1 METVETMKCPHCGMD
16 ITLDELFKIQMGKRM
31 EGERAKIAEEILKN
45 KDAENEQRI
54 AAAVKEA
61 TEEQGK
67 QINELLD
74 QIKRLTDA
82 NQKATEKMQEMAQT
96 QFDLQQKLNNV
107 QLDAQKEFNAKSE
120 ELVAKARKDADEAN
134 SEKNAAYEKKIH
146 DLSKLLEESQRKI
159 EQGSQQLQGEVQEL
173 QLEDCLHQEFPMDRV
188 EEVEKGKLGADVI
201 QTVVNDIGKPCGV
214 IVWESKNVK
223 GWKNE
228 FIPKLRSDMEK
239 VNGDL
244 GVLVSNVFGKN
255 MEEFTYQD
263 GVWLIRP
270 SNVLAIARA
279 LRNEI
284 IAVSKA
290 RAVAEHKETVQDAVY
305 EFVTSATFR
314 NRIENIGKQYIT
326 LKDAIYR
333 AKVHMDREWGKQ
345 MTMLD
350 NLVENTQ
357 GILGDVDAFLL
368 QSGEGNL
375 QLEAPDEDQ
384 ETDSE

>member
-1 METVETMKCPHCGMD
+1 MHD
-16 ITLDELFKIQMGKRM
+16 I
-31 EGERAKIAEEILKN
+31 
-45 KDAENEQRI
+45 
-54 AAAVKEA
+54 
-61 TEEQGK
+61 
-67 QINELLD
+67 
-74 QIKRLTDA
+74 
-82 NQKATEKMQEMAQT
+82 
-96 QFDLQQKLNNV
+96 

-188 EEVEKGKLGADVI
+188 EEVEKGKPSADVI

-314 NRIENIGKQYIT
+314 NRIENIGKQYIA

-350 NLVENTQ
+350 NLVENIQ

>member
-1 METVETMKCPHCGMD
+1 MDTEMKMKCPHCGMD
-16 ITLDELFKIQMGKRM
+16 ITLDELFKTQMGKKM
-31 EGERAKIAEEILKN
+31 EGERAKIAEEILKGRDEETN
-45 KDAENEQRI
+45 QKI
-54 AAAVKEA
+54 ASAVKEA

-67 QINELLD
+67 KITELLE

-96 QFDLQQKLNNV
+96 QFELQQKLQNV
-107 QLDAQKEFNAKSE
+107 QLDEQTKFNEKSDELVQKTRKETE
-120 ELVAKARKDADEAN
+120 ELIGGKLALAEQ
-134 SEKNAAYEKKIH
+134 KIKE
-146 DLSKLLEESQRKI
+146 LSKSLEESQRKL

-173 QLEDCLHQEFPMDRV
+173 QLEDCLHQEFPMDRI

-314 NRIENIGKQYIT
+314 NRIENIGKQYIA

-368 QSGEGNL
+368 QSSEDNL
-375 QLEAPDEDQ
+375 QLEAPE
-384 ETDSE
+384 EEPDSEDE

>member
-1 METVETMKCPHCGMD
+1 METVETMKCPHCVMD
-16 ITLDELFKIQMGKRM
+16 ITLDELFKTQMGKRM

-368 QSGEGNL
+368 QSGEVNL

>member
-1 METVETMKCPHCGMD
+1 MDTEMKMKCPHCGMD
-16 ITLDELFKIQMGKRM
+16 ITLDELFKIQMGKKM
-31 EGERAKIAEEILKN
+31 EGERAKIAEEILKGRDEETN
-45 KDAENEQRI
+45 QKI
-54 AAAVKEA
+54 ASAVKEA

-67 QINELLD
+67 KITELLE

-96 QFDLQQKLNNV
+96 QFELQQKLQNV
-107 QLDAQKEFNAKSE
+107 QLDEQTKFNEKSDELVQKTRKETE
-120 ELVAKARKDADEAN
+120 ELIGGKLALAEQ
-134 SEKNAAYEKKIH
+134 KIKE
-146 DLSKLLEESQRKI
+146 LSKSLEESQRKL

-173 QLEDCLHQEFPMDRV
+173 QLEDCLHQEFPMDRI

-314 NRIENIGKQYIT
+314 NRIENIGKQYIA

-368 QSGEGNL
+368 QSGEDNL
-375 QLEAPDEDQ
+375 QLEAPE
-384 ETDSE
+384 EEPDSEDE

>member
-1 METVETMKCPHCGMD
+1 MDTEMKMKCPHCGMD
-16 ITLDELFKIQMGKRM
+16 ITLDELFKTQMGKKM
-31 EGERAKIAEEILKN
+31 EGERAKIAEEILKGRDEETN
-45 KDAENEQRI
+45 QKI
-54 AAAVKEA
+54 ASAVKEA

-67 QINELLD
+67 KITELLE

-96 QFDLQQKLNNV
+96 QFELQQKLQNV
-107 QLDAQKEFNAKSE
+107 QLDEQTKFNEKSDELVQKTRKETE
-120 ELVAKARKDADEAN
+120 ELIGGKLALAEQ
-134 SEKNAAYEKKIH
+134 KIKE
-146 DLSKLLEESQRKI
+146 LSKSLEESQRKL

-173 QLEDCLHQEFPMDRV
+173 QLEDCLHQEFPMDRI

-314 NRIENIGKQYIT
+314 NRIENIGKQYIA

-368 QSGEGNL
+368 QSGEDNL
-375 QLEAPDEDQ
+375 QLEAPE
-384 ETDSE
+384 EEPDSEDE

>member
-1 METVETMKCPHCGMD
+1 
-16 ITLDELFKIQMGKRM
+16 
-31 EGERAKIAEEILKN
+31 
-45 KDAENEQRI
+45 
-54 AAAVKEA
+54 
-61 TEEQGK
+61 
-67 QINELLD
+67 
-74 QIKRLTDA
+74 
-82 NQKATEKMQEMAQT
+82 
-96 QFDLQQKLNNV
+96 
-107 QLDAQKEFNAKSE
+107 
-120 ELVAKARKDADEAN
+120 
-134 SEKNAAYEKKIH
+134 
-146 DLSKLLEESQRKI
+146 
-159 EQGSQQLQGEVQEL
+159 
-173 QLEDCLHQEFPMDRV
+173 
-188 EEVEKGKLGADVI
+188 
-201 QTVVNDIGKPCGV
+201 
-214 IVWESKNVK
+214 
-223 GWKNE
+223 
-228 FIPKLRSDMEK
+228 MEK

-290 RAVAEHKETVQDAVY
+290 RVVAEHKETVQDAVY

-314 NRIENIGKQYIT
+314 NRIENIGKQYIA

-368 QSGEGNL
+368 QSGEDNL
-375 QLEAPDEDQ
+375 QLEAPE
-384 ETDSE
+384 EEPDSEDE

>member
-16 ITLDELFKIQMGKRM
+16 ITLDELFKTQMGKRM

-67 QINELLD
+67 KINELLD

-305 EFVTSATFR
+305 EFVTSAAFR
-314 NRIENIGKQYIT
+314 NRIENIGKQYIA

>member
-1 METVETMKCPHCGMD
+1 
-16 ITLDELFKIQMGKRM
+16 MGKKM
-31 EGERAKIAEEILKN
+31 EGERAKIAEEILKGRDEETN
-45 KDAENEQRI
+45 QKI
-54 AAAVKEA
+54 ASAVKEA

-67 QINELLD
+67 KITELLE

-96 QFDLQQKLNNV
+96 QFELQQKLQNV
-107 QLDAQKEFNAKSE
+107 QLDEQTKFNEKSDELVQKTRKETE
-120 ELVAKARKDADEAN
+120 ELIGGKLALAEQ
-134 SEKNAAYEKKIH
+134 KIKE
-146 DLSKLLEESQRKI
+146 LSKSLEESQRKL

-173 QLEDCLHQEFPMDRV
+173 QLEDCLHQEFPMDRI

-314 NRIENIGKQYIT
+314 NRIENIGKQYIA

-368 QSGEGNL
+368 QSGEDNL
-375 QLEAPDEDQ
+375 QLEAPE
-384 ETDSE
+384 EEPDSEYE

>member
-1 METVETMKCPHCGMD
+1 METEMKMKCPHCGMD
-16 ITLDELFKIQMGKRM
+16 ITLDELFKTQMGKRM
-31 EGERAKIAEEILKN
+31 EGEREKIAEEILKN
-45 KDAENEQRI
+45 KDAENEQKI
-54 AAAVKEA
+54 AEEVRKA

-67 QINELLD
+67 QIEKLLA
-74 QIKRLTDA
+74 QIESLTES
-82 NQKATEKMQEMAQT
+82 NRKATEEIQKMLKNEA
-96 QFDLQQKLNNV
+96 DLKQQV
-107 QLDAQKEFNAKSE
+107 HDADVEAQKKFNGQIDDIYKKAKE
-120 ELVAKARKDADEAN
+120 KADEEHAAEIAALKKKVDDAN
-134 SEKNAAYEKKIH
+134 EATETIKR
-146 DLSKLLEESQRKI
+146 KL

-173 QLEDCLHQEFPMDRV
+173 QLEDCLHQEFPMDRI

-305 EFVTSATFR
+305 EFVTSKTFR
-314 NRIENIGKQYIT
+314 NRIENIGKQYIA

-368 QSGEGNL
+368 QSSEDNL
-375 QLEAPDEDQ
+375 QLEAPEEDP
-384 ETDSE
+384 DSEDE

>member
-16 ITLDELFKIQMGKRM
+16 ITLDELFKTQMGKRM

-244 GVLVSNVFGKN
+244 GVLVSNMFGKN

-314 NRIENIGKQYIT
+314 NRIENIGKQYIA

>member
-1 METVETMKCPHCGMD
+1 MDTEMKMKCPHCGMD
-16 ITLDELFKIQMGKRM
+16 ITLDELFKTQMGKKM
-31 EGERAKIAEEILKN
+31 EGERAKIAEEILKGRDEETN
-45 KDAENEQRI
+45 QKI
-54 AAAVKEA
+54 ASAVKEA

-67 QINELLD
+67 KITELLE

-96 QFDLQQKLNNV
+96 QFELQQKLQNV
-107 QLDAQKEFNAKSE
+107 QLDEQTKFNEKSDELVQKTRKETE
-120 ELVAKARKDADEAN
+120 ELIGGKLALAEQ
-134 SEKNAAYEKKIH
+134 KIKE
-146 DLSKLLEESQRKI
+146 LSKSLEESQRKL

-173 QLEDCLHQEFPMDRV
+173 QLEDCLHQEFPMDRI

-314 NRIENIGKQYIT
+314 NRIENIGKQYIA
-326 LKDAIYR
+326 LKDAIYC

-368 QSGEGNL
+368 QSGEDNL
-375 QLEAPDEDQ
+375 QLEAPE
-384 ETDSE
+384 EEPDSEDE

>member
-1 METVETMKCPHCGMD
+1 MDTIETMKCPHCGMD
-16 ITLDELFKIQMGKRM
+16 ITLDELFKTQMGKRM
-31 EGERAKIAEEILKN
+31 EGERTKIAEEILKN
-45 KDAENEQRI
+45 KDAENEQKV
-54 AAAVKEA
+54 ADAVKEA
-61 TEEQGK
+61 TEDQSK
-67 QINELLD
+67 QIAELLD
-74 QIKRLTDA
+74 QVKRLTEV
-82 NQKATEKMQEMAQT
+82 NQNATEEMKKMAQT

-120 ELVAKARKDADEAN
+120 ELVDKARKEADDAN

-159 EQGSQQLQGEVQEL
+159 EQGSQQLQGEVREL

-188 EEVEKGKLGADVI
+188 EEVEKGRLGADVI

-279 LRNEI
+279 LRNQI

-305 EFVTSATFR
+305 EFVTSKTFR
-314 NRIENIGKQYIT
+314 NRIENIGKQYIA
-326 LKDAIYR
+326 LKNTIYR
-333 AKVHMDREWGKQ
+333 AKAHMDREWGKQ

-350 NLVENTQ
+350 NLVDNTQ

-368 QSGEGNL
+368 QSGEENL
-375 QLEAPDEDQ
+375 QLEAPDENQ

>member
-16 ITLDELFKIQMGKRM
+16 ITLDELFKTQMGKRM

-314 NRIENIGKQYIT
+314 NRIENIGKQYIA

>member
-314 NRIENIGKQYIT
+314 NRIENIGKQYIA